1 MLKEGGGEVE
11 GPEEGG
17 ASTLKKL
24 PKFGDKKI
32 TKSGI
37 IFFLK
42 AGTYMQ
48 QIKQKAS
55 FASNGEG

>member
-1 MLKEGGGEVE
+1 MIKESGVSSQ
-11 GPEEGG
+11 EEGI
-17 ASTLKKL
+17 KKL

-42 AGTYMQ
+42 AGKHQ
-48 QIKQKAS
+48 QEIKKSAS
-55 FASNGEG
+55 FSVDTEG